1 ILLRA
6 GEQTSGQQDLPG
18 DAVTQDPED
27 LVADVGLQGVD
38 GQDDAALLLEQGAQ
52 AVEVG
57 RGQGAQFVVAVQE
70 VGDGTLG
77 HDHAAAG
84 GGPVDLRGAARF
96 GGAGGGGPGGGGG
109 AEPVAGEG
117 RAALRPRG
125 A

>member
-84 GGPVDLRGAARF
+84 EGPGDSPGAGVFGVGEGARQ
-96 GGAGGGGPGGGGG
+96 GEGGGG
-109 AEPVAGEG
+109 
-117 RAALRPRG
+117 
-125 A
+125 

>member
-84 GGPVDLRGAARF
+84 GGPGGLRGAA
-96 GGAGGGGPGGGGG
+96 GVGGGEGREPGRGGEGG
-109 AEPVAGEG
+109 VEAGEG
-117 RAALRPRG
+117 G
-125 A
+125 